1 MKQSTG
7 VLWLALALITGV
19 VSACT
24 AAPASISPA
33 TASSAVPATSAA
45 ESPANSMPG
54 VTPAAASVE
63 TPLITTLGAFFA
75 LSVPDA
81 KASADWYSEK
91 LGLKVT
97 LQPPKT
103 GQSRVI
109 VLEGGGLIV
118 ELIEQDNGLPLS
130 EAAPSITNPSLI
142 HGIAKVG
149 VIVEDLDKTVAL
161 LKARGVAIAFG
172 PFPATADQRA
182 NLIIQDNNGNL
193 VQFFEK

>member
-1 MKQSTG
+1 MKQSIGALCT
-7 VLWLALALITGV
+7 ALAFLTIL

-24 AAPASISPA
+24 PAPGSVSPAS
-33 TASSAVPATSAA
+33 ASSAVP
-45 ESPANSMPG
+45 PAP
-54 VTPAAASVE
+54 TPETPSSE
-63 TPLITTLGAFFA
+63 TPLITTVGAFFA

-97 LQPPKT
+97 LQPPKA

-118 ELIEQDNGLPLS
+118 ELIEQDNALPLS
-130 EAAPSITNPSLI
+130 KAAPSITNPALI
-142 HGIAKVG
+142 HGITKVG
-149 VIVEDLDKTVAL
+149 VIVEDFEKTVAL
-161 LKARGVAIAFG
+161 LKARGVVIAFG
-172 PFPATADQRA
+172 PFPATADQPA